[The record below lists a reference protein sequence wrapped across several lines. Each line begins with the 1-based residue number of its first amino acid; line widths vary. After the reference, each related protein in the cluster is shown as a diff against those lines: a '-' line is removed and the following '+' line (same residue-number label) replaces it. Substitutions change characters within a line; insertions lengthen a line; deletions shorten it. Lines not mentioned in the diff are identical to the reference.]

1 MAASAQHVLMP
12 AFSQG
17 CAPLLS
23 QLPTDQLGPAEQH
36 REVPIGAADQSLASF
51 SLENLQ
57 ETIGFDLQIS
67 WDFLY
72 MFIQVLGILLHPK
85 LDYFSVNSCKIPAR
99 LGTGGCTHRIDLWL
113 GCSFFGRQQ
122 GIEPIRPMLYLSPL
136 P

>member
-1 MAASAQHVLMP
+1 MP

-57 ETIGFDLQIS
+57 ETIGFDQQIS

-85 LDYFSVNSCKIPAR
+85 LDYFSVNSCNIPAR
-99 LGTGGCTHRIDLWL
+99 LGTGGWAALFLAGSKGLNRSGRCCICHLCHERYRWGML
-113 GCSFFGRQQ
+113 G
-122 GIEPIRPMLYLSPL
+122 
-136 P
+136 